1 MPQADFDVCVIGG
14 GINGAG
20 IARDAAGRGL
30 RVLLVEAG
38 DLGSATSSNSTKLI
52 HGGLRYLEYYEFRL
66 VREALKEREVL
77 MNLAPHVIRP
87 MEFVLPHDE
96 NLRPAWMIRMGL
108 FLYDHLGSRN
118 KLKKSRGLHL
128 SAHEAGD
135 VLSDRYWQA
144 FSYSDCIVDDARL
157 VVLNAMDAAERG
169 AVVMPRTACTR
180 LEQEGNIWRISLR
193 DAAGRA
199 FTQTASTA
207 VNATGP
213 WVQGFLESSGLSGPE
228 TPRVRLVK
236 GSHIVVPRLYEGNR
250 SYVFQQPDRRIV
262 FAIPYEYAYTLIGT
276 TEVDFDGDPSGAQ
289 IDENEISYLCNAANR
304 SFKAQITPE
313 RITWSYS
320 GVRPLLEDKNE
331 SATAVTRDYQL
342 ILDRTHGPPL
352 LSVFG
357 GKITTYRR
365 LSEQAVDELCG
376 GRHWTAAEQLPGGNI
391 PGGDMNAYMQA
402 QAQRYPWL
410 PPEML
415 YRYAHTYGTRMDV
428 FLQNS
433 GSLNDLG
440 RHLGEGIFEA
450 EVYYLA
456 GAEWARSVE
465 DILWRRTKMGLHASP
480 ETVRNLEQALPN
492 AMRRLF
498 GT

>member
-1 MPQADFDVCVIGG
+1 MPQADFDICVIGG

-38 DLGSATSSNSTKLI
+38 DLGGATSSNSTKLI
-52 HGGLRYLEYYEFRL
+52 HGGLRYLEYCEFRL

-77 MNLAPHVIRP
+77 MDLAPHIIRP
-87 MEFVLPHDE
+87 MEFILPHDE
-96 NLRPAWMIRMGL
+96 NLRSAWMIRMGL
-108 FLYDHLGSRN
+108 FLYDNMGRRN
-118 KLKKSRGLHL
+118 KLKKSHGIHL

-135 VLSDRYWQA
+135 VLNDRYWQA
-144 FSYSDCIVDDARL
+144 FSYSDCVVDDARL
-157 VVLNAMDAAERG
+157 VVANVMDAAERG
-169 AVVMPRTACTR
+169 AVVMPRTGCTN
-180 LEQEGNIWRISLR
+180 LEQEGNVWRISLR
-193 DAAGRA
+193 DVAGRV
-199 FTQTASTA
+199 FTRTASAA

-213 WVQGFLESSGLSGPE
+213 WVRGFLESSGLTGPE
-228 TPRVRLVK
+228 TPRIRLVK
-236 GSHIVVPRLYEGNR
+236 GSHIVVPRLYEGDY

-262 FAIPYEYAYTLIGT
+262 FAMPYEYAYTLIGT

-289 IDENEISYLCNAANR
+289 IEEREINYLCNAANR
-304 SFKAQITPE
+304 SFKAQIAPDQ
-313 RITWSYS
+313 IIWSYS
-320 GVRPLLEDKNE
+320 GVRPLLEDENE

-376 GRHWTAAEQLPGGNI
+376 GRRWTAAEQLPGGNI
-391 PGGDMNAYMQA
+391 PDGNMDAYMQA

-433 GSLNDLG
+433 NSLNDLG

-456 GAEWARSVE
+456 AAEWARTVE
-465 DILWRRTKMGLHASP
+465 DIL
-480 ETVRNLEQALPN
+480 
-492 AMRRLF
+492 
-498 GT
+498 